1 MRTRGW
7 SIDNPAYLASA
18 NVISAATNVP
28 LDRAVKKITN
38 IVDAGNDDIEYYK
51 RVALALGWSAWELG
65 IDKKGGKVAPPKTN
79 MDKLYDLNK
88 KEQIDSLLSLGLNK
102 KQIKLLKKEEDRVK
116 AILNPKSIKQIKVSK
131 RDSLFGLNKK
141 DQVKALEKLGLTKK
155 EIRALR
161 LESDRVEAI
170 INKQKQ
176 KN

>member
-1 MRTRGW
+1 
-7 SIDNPAYLASA
+7 
-18 NVISAATNVP
+18 
-28 LDRAVKKITN
+28 
-38 IVDAGNDDIEYYK
+38 
-51 RVALALGWSAWELG
+51 
-65 IDKKGGKVAPPKTN
+65 
-79 MDKLYDLNK
+79 
-88 KEQIDSLLSLGLNK
+88 LLSLGLSK

-116 AILNPKSIKQIKVSK
+116 AILDPKSIKKIKVSK
-131 RDSLFGLNKK
+131 KDSLFGLNKK

>member
-18 NVISAATNVP
+18 NVISAVTPSN
-28 LDRAVKKITN
+28 DRALKPHICIKQF
-38 IVDAGNDDIEYYK
+38 DAGDGEVEFYK

-65 IDKKGGKVAPPKTN
+65 IDKKGGKVAPPKTD

-88 KEQIDSLLSLGLNK
+88 KQQIDSLTSLGISK
-102 KQIKLLKKEEDRVK
+102 KQIKLLKLEEDRVN

-170 INKQKQ
+170 IN
-176 KN
+176 